1 MTNPLKRTPPQL
13 FVAPTAAA
21 EKPSAPA
28 STTPL
33 TEAVG
38 PAEAKTAGETPI
50 DLRDAAP
57 RAPRTRA
64 KRRPA
69 AAPPVAGVQ
78 SATVIRLT
86 EDQWAWVDSQ
96 SAAIKRPKWQV
107 VLTAVADHVAE
118 LDDYFAVLIPDGG
131 SVFYYRASPEDVE
144 GKKVERS
151 IRLPQMDRGVL
162 DGLVE
167 RSGARSMSMYLR
179 VAVHMAM
186 QAAAGVQP
194 QKSGRGRRRSDA

>member
-13 FVAPTAAA
+13 FAAPVTEKPAAPVAVAPSA
-21 EKPSAPA
+21 EAAPA
-28 STTPL
+28 
-33 TEAVG
+33 
-38 PAEAKTAGETPI
+38 AGEAAGESAI
-50 DLRDAAP
+50 DLRDEVPAP
-57 RAPRTRA
+57 TNRNRA
-64 KRRPA
+64 KSRRPA
-69 AAPPVAGVQ
+69 QRPPVAGVQ

-86 EDQWAWVDSQ
+86 EEQWAWVDSQ
-96 SAAIKRPKWQV
+96 SAATKLPKWQV
-107 VLTAVADHVAE
+107 VLAAVADHVTE
-118 LDDYFAVLIPDGG
+118 LDAYFAVLIPEGG
-131 SVFYYRASPEDVE
+131 SVFYYRASPQDVE

-186 QAAAGVQP
+186 RPEAGQG
-194 QKSGRGRRRSDA
+194 QKSGSRRRA